1 MIFGSNHEPTSHPRS
16 GLSIGKTIYV
26 QNAGRKCSNPELIG
40 PLGVSYLR
48 RVETRGTS
56 RREGRGHA
64 RDWVISFEIR
74 LLSSVLPQPAETDCL
89 DNQREIEVW
98 AITSLKPM
106 EAVVQRDSAVLNMRG
121 SYLTWDIIRLS
132 RFPFVQPQRETDV
145 ISSLLSLHA
154 VKSIYQVHCETLWK
168 CLGKS
173 APSVRSALTCRPR
186 TSHTCM

>member
-16 GLSIGKTIYV
+16 ELSIGKPLYV
-26 QNAGRKCSNPELIG
+26 QNAGRRCSNPELIG

-48 RVETRGTS
+48 RVETRGGS
-56 RREGRGHA
+56 RREGPGHA
-64 RDWVISFEIR
+64 RDWIISFEIR

-121 SYLTWDIIRLS
+121 SYLAWDIIRLS
-132 RFPFVQPQRETDV
+132 RYAFVQLRRETDA
-145 ISSLLSLHA
+145 IFLFLSLHA
-154 VKSIYQVHCETLWK
+154 VKFIYQVLCETL
-168 CLGKS
+168 
-173 APSVRSALTCRPR
+173 
-186 TSHTCM
+186 